1 MMDQTEP
8 RAIFERHAKAAV
20 ARRTGFG
27 LRERRAA
34 LTALLAALD
43 RHRAKLL
50 AAMKADYAK
59 NETEATLWEI
69 LPVQT
74 EIAHARRHLR
84 AWMRP
89 RLKLPSLTMLG
100 TSARLR
106 PEPKGVALIIAPWN
120 FPVLLALGPVV
131 SALAA
136 GNSVILKPS
145 ELTPATSAA
154 LKAMLADALPED
166 LVAVAEGGPEVAE
179 ALLDLPFDHIFFTG
193 STAVGR
199 IVMERAARHLTPVTL
214 ELGGKSPVIIGPGAD
229 LARAARWIAWG
240 RFANTGQ
247 TCVAPDHVIVPRGQ
261 EAALLAALKAE
272 LGRLYGPDP
281 ALSPDYGRIVN
292 ARHFGRLAGLIDDA
306 VAQGA
311 TIAHGGAREG
321 DRNYIAPTIVTGTTP
336 AMRISDEEIFG
347 PILPVIAYDDPAEAI
362 SQINARPK
370 PLALY
375 VFARARAFIRRVR
388 AETTSGSLGVNLT
401 IVQFIHP
408 NLPFGGIGASG
419 LGAGHGRAGFETF
432 SHMKPVLTNR
442 LSTLPLVFPPYNGRV
457 RALTRLLLRFLR

>member
-1 MMDQTEP
+1 MMDHAAL
-8 RAIFERHAKAAV
+8 RAVFDRQAAAAA
-20 ARRTGFG
+20 ARRTSFG

-34 LTALLAALD
+34 LAALLAALD
-43 RHRAKLL
+43 RHRASLL
-50 AAMKADYAK
+50 AAMKADYGK
-59 NETEATLWEI
+59 DETEATLWEI

-74 EIAHARRHLR
+74 EIGHARRHLR
-84 AWMRP
+84 RWMRP
-89 RLKLPSLTMLG
+89 RKALPSLTMLG
-100 TSARLR
+100 TSARVK
-106 PEPKGVALIIAPWN
+106 PEAKGVALIIAPWN

-131 SALAA
+131 SAIAA

-154 LKAMLADALPED
+154 LKMMLADTFPDD

-179 ALLDLPFDHIFFTG
+179 ALLDMPFDHIFFTG

-214 ELGGKSPVIIGPGAD
+214 ELGGKSPVIVGPGAD
-229 LARAARWIAWG
+229 LAKAARWIAWG

-247 TCVAPDHVIVPRGQ
+247 TCVAPDHVFVPRARKA
-261 EAALLAALKAE
+261 ELLSALKAE
-272 LGRLYGPDP
+272 LERFYGPDP
-281 ALSPDYGRIVN
+281 ARSPDYGRVVN
-292 ARHFGRLAGLIDDA
+292 SRHFGRLAGLLDDA

-311 TIAHGGAREG
+311 TIAHGGARAA
-321 DRNYIAPTIVTGTTP
+321 DQCFLAPTILTGTTP
-336 AMRISDEEIFG
+336 TMRISDEEIFG
-347 PILPVIAYDDPAEAI
+347 PILPVIPYDDLAEAI
-362 SQINARPK
+362 GRINGRPK

-375 VFARARAFIRRVR
+375 VFARDRSFIRRVQ
-388 AETTSGSLGVNLT
+388 AETRSGGLGVNLT
-401 IVQFIHP
+401 VAQFIHP

-432 SHMKPVLTNR
+432 SHPKPVLANR

>member
-1 MMDQTEP
+1 MDHAAL
-8 RAIFERHAKAAV
+8 RALFDRHATAAV
-20 ARRTGFG
+20 ARRKSFG

-34 LTALLAALD
+34 LTALFGALG
-43 RHRAKLL
+43 RHRDRLL

-84 AWMRP
+84 RWMRP
-89 RLKLPSLTMLG
+89 RVALPSLTMLG

-106 PEPKGVALIIAPWN
+106 PEAKGVALIIAPWN
-120 FPVLLALGPVV
+120 FPVLLALGPLV
-131 SALAA
+131 SAIAA

-154 LKAMLADALPED
+154 LKAMLVEALPDD

-193 STAVGR
+193 SIAVGR

-214 ELGGKSPVIIGPGAD
+214 ELGGKSPVLIGPGAD
-229 LARAARWIAWG
+229 LAKTARWIAWG

-247 TCVAPDHVIVPRGQ
+247 TCVAPDHVFVPRAE
-261 EAALLAALKAE
+261 EAELLAALKAE
-272 LGRLYGPDP
+272 LGRLYGSDP

-311 TIAHGGAREG
+311 TLAHGGAREG
-321 DRNYIAPTIVTGTTP
+321 DQNYIAPTLLTGTTP

-347 PILPVIAYDDPAEAI
+347 PILPVIPYDDPAQAI
-362 SQINARPK
+362 GQINARPK

-375 VFARARAFIRRVR
+375 VFGRDRAFIRRVK
-388 AETTSGSLGVNLT
+388 AETTSGGLGVNLT
-401 IVQFIHP
+401 VVQFVHP

-432 SHMKPVLTNR
+432 SHLKPVLTNH
-442 LSTLPLVFPPYNGRV
+442 LSTLPLVFPPYSGRV